1 MAGLVALPHAE
12 ESRDANRFTSWI
24 AEGHAGTMQYL
35 ERVNESGELV
45 RARVSTP
52 FKWARSAIV
61 CFASYH
67 SDAPLSIDAHELRGG
82 WIARYAWSS
91 VGPAIITRCCLS
103 G

>member
-12 ESRDANRFTSWI
+12 ESRDASRFTSWI

-52 FKWARSAIV
+52 FKWARS
-61 CFASYH
+61 
-67 SDAPLSIDAHELRGG
+67 SDRVLCEL
-82 WIARYAWSS
+82 
-91 VGPAIITRCCLS
+91 PFRCAALNRDERLTERVDCTLCVEQS
-103 G
+103 RR